1 MVVNDV
7 FFYLLLQ
14 YCKLYFIL
22 QKFRPSPPEQRGV
35 ACGMSV
41 KGGRGFKALTLS
53 LKMKPYPSTALN
65 DIHTAI
71 SAEPKPKDLRN

>member
-7 FFYLLLQ
+7 FFYLSLQ